1 MFDGTYLARSL
12 DVASKYGFYDT
23 TNRLVGVKCSEW
35 NEDDLS
41 VLPMEKANK
50 LLQTSLRRAEEGG
63 DANVFKR
70 SDMAP
75 EVFVMY
81 FQSAVGPRDE
91 PCVPVLTLA
100 KEAHIGVSSNV
111 QAGPS
116 GYDRGG
122 V

>member
-1 MFDGTYLARSL
+1 MARSL
-12 DVASKYGFYDT
+12 DVASKHCFYDGSQ
-23 TNRLVGVKCSEW
+23 RLVGLKCTGW

-41 VLPMEKANK
+41 VAPLEKTTNM
-50 LLQTSLRRAEEGG
+50 LQSSLRRAEQGG
-63 DANVFKR
+63 EANLFKR
-70 SDMAP
+70 IDMAP
-75 EVFVMY
+75 EVFVIY

-111 QAGPS
+111 QAGPV

>member
-1 MFDGTYLARSL
+1 MFDGTYVARSL
-12 DVASKYGFYDT
+12 DVASKHSFYDGIQ
-23 TNRLVGVKCSEW
+23 RLVGLKCSEW

-41 VLPMEKANK
+41 VAAVEKTTK
-50 LLQTSLRRAEEGG
+50 MLRTTLRRAEEGG
-63 DANVFKR
+63 EANLFKR
-70 SDMAP
+70 IDMAP
-75 EVFVMY
+75 EVFVIY